1 MTRWVAVLLV
11 LLATI
16 PAGAQAP
23 PKVKLGVLKLTSSA
37 VLFLG
42 VEKGYF
48 REFGVEPEL
57 VNFQAAQPI
66 AVELASGAMAAVWRA
81 AGGDPA
87 WTRSPAKLG
96 THEAAWS

>member
-11 LLATI
+11 LLAAI

-42 VEKGYF
+42 VEKGYV
-48 REFGVEPEL
+48 R
-57 VNFQAAQPI
+57 
-66 AVELASGAMAAVWRA
+66 
-81 AGGDPA
+81 
-87 WTRSPAKLG
+87 
-96 THEAAWS
+96 